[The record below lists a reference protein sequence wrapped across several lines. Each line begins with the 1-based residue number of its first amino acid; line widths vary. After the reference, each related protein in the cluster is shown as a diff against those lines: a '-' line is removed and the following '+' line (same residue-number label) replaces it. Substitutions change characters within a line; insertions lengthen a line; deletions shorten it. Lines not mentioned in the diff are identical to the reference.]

1 MLRDPA
7 DRYASEFRYQ
17 GLHKPGRYNLSE
29 TTSTA
34 ENVRQAVHHW
44 VNVESQSCMRPGSWK
59 VKCFYSNMYVRLFSG
74 KERCKLY
81 DMPENAT
88 RKDIFW
94 QWSGSRIDISPNVTE
109 SAYETALQVLK
120 KFDLVLTT
128 KKLGPPATEKAI
140 SVGMNV
146 SRDST
151 WNSTE
156 HATESRFNILAYDGV
171 REILEEHLQY
181 DIQLFKYFDGIAN
194 DPFN

>member
-17 GLHKPGRYNLSE
+17 NLHGPTRYNLSE
-29 TTSTA
+29 TASTP
-34 ENVRQAVHHW
+34 EEVREAVRHW
-44 VNVESQSCMRPGSWK
+44 VNQSQSCMRPDSWQ

-74 KERCKLY
+74 KQRCILY
-81 DMPENAT
+81 EMPDSASG
-88 RKDIFW
+88 KQIFLK
-94 QWSGSRIDISPNVTE
+94 WSGSPLDVSPKVTE
-109 SAYETALQVLK
+109 LDYLTALQVLK

-140 SVGMNV
+140 SVGLNV
-146 SRDST
+146 SREST
-151 WNSTE
+151 WNSTA
-156 HATESRFNILAYDGV
+156 HATKSRFSILDYEGV

-181 DIQLFKYFDGIAN
+181 DIQLFKYFDSIAN